1 MGPRIWFVVPAAGAS
16 RRLGGPVPK
25 QYLNLAGRRVIE
37 HALAPL
43 LSHASIAGGVV
54 VLSADD
60 QDWPKLPAALRDR
73 VITAIGG
80 RERCHSVLAGLDALS
95 AAAEEDWVLV
105 HDAARPCLGETE
117 LSRLVE
123 RCRGDAVGG
132 LLALPVADTLKLEDG
147 AGRVER
153 TVPRERLWRAQTPQM
168 FRRGQLGSALAQAVD
183 AGAIP
188 PDEATAIERLGFKPL
203 LVEGSPLNIKI
214 THPADLEFAARVLA
228 MRGDPGR

>member
-37 HALAPL
+37 HALEPL

-73 VITAIGG
+73 VTTAVGG
-80 RERCHSVLAGLDALS
+80 RERCHSVLAGLGALS
-95 AAAEEDWVLV
+95 GAAEEDWVLV

-132 LLALPVADTLKLEDG
+132 LLALPVADALKLEDG

-168 FRRGQLGSALAQAVD
+168 FRYAALLDALQQADLAQVT
-183 AGAIP
+183 
-188 PDEATAIERLGFKPL
+188 DEAAAMELRGVRPRL
-203 LVEGSPLNIKI
+203 VRGSETNLKV
-214 THPADLEFAARVLA
+214 TYAQDLELA
-228 MRGDPGR
+228 GWILRGRDGK

>member
-1 MGPRIWFVVPAAGAS
+1 VGPRIWFVVPAAGAS
-16 RRLGGPVPK
+16 RRLGGAVPK

-73 VITAIGG
+73 LTTAVGG
-80 RERCHSVLAGLDALS
+80 RERCHSVLAGLEALS

-105 HDAARPCLGETE
+105 HDAARPCLGEIE

-168 FRRGQLGSALAQAVD
+168 FRRGQLGSALAQAID
-183 AGAIP
+183 EGEIP

>member
-37 HALAPL
+37 HALEPL

-132 LLALPVADTLKLEDG
+132 LLALPVADALKLEDG

-183 AGAIP
+183 AGEIP